1 MISKT
6 VRRYIWTLLAVS
18 WVAAGVAI
26 ALGMRRT
33 TEAVYL
39 PFASSYMLLPALITL
54 IFQRISGEDYFRNLG
69 ISFRWNRWF
78 AAASLLPIAITFL
91 ALALNLFIPGVSF
104 SLTYEGLF
112 AVVPEEQARA
122 AIEKFS
128 SIHPALFL
136 ILQVVQSIIAG
147 LTINAFFAF
156 GEELGWRG
164 YLLRELSGVRFL
176 PASLFVGFVWGL
188 WHAPIIALG
197 HNYPQHP
204 IAGIGMMVLWCMLL
218 SPPITYITLKARSV
232 IAAAVFHGTL
242 NAIAGISY
250 LYLVGGNDLT
260 NGVTGVSGFAAL
272 LLINAALFWRDQKS
286 GEKIW
291 SRPINFLDNSAEED
305 QSITRSRQ
313 GETER

>member
-1 MISKT
+1 M
-6 VRRYIWTLLAVS
+6 A
-18 WVAAGVAI
+18 
-26 ALGMRRT
+26 
-33 TEAVYL
+33 
-39 PFASSYMLLPALITL
+39 
-54 IFQRISGEDYFRNLG
+54 G
-69 ISFRWNRWF
+69 IS
-78 AAASLLPIAITFL
+78 IA
-91 ALALNLFIPGVSF
+91 
-104 SLTYEGLF
+104 
-112 AVVPEEQARA
+112 
-122 AIEKFS
+122 
-128 SIHPALFL
+128 
-136 ILQVVQSIIAG
+136 
-147 LTINAFFAF
+147 
-156 GEELGWRG
+156 
-164 YLLRELSGVRFL
+164 LSGVRFL

-204 IAGIGMMVLWCMLL
+204 IAGIGMMILWCMLL

-250 LYLVGGNDLT
+250 LYLIGGNDLT

-272 LLINAALFWRDQKS
+272 LLINATLFWRDQKS

-291 SRPINFLDNSAEED
+291 SRPINFLDNSAKED